1 MRVDRGLL
9 RIDAIVAVGT
19 KVADRG
25 SVVRTL
31 QLSDGFIPL
40 GARHV
45 AVDVDIV
52 VVGVLDRC
60 AALAGEGRCRERAR
74 QKAEKSDDE
83 HPDALVMT
91 ARSRMVMT
99 RPKIG
104 HSEIGVRLP
113 NVISQLPNR
122 TE

>member
-9 RIDAIVAVGT
+9 RSDAIVAVGT

-25 SVVRTL
+25 SVVCTL

-52 VVGVLDRC
+52 VVGGLNRV
-60 AALAGEGRCRERAR
+60 ATSPGEGRCRESAR
-74 QKAEKSDDE
+74 QKAEESDE
-83 HPDALVMT
+83 H
-91 ARSRMVMT
+91 
-99 RPKIG
+99 
-104 HSEIGVRLP
+104 VR
-113 NVISQLPNR
+113 
-122 TE
+122 

>member
-9 RIDAIVAVGT
+9 RIDAIVAVVT

-60 AALAGEGRCRERAR
+60 AALAGEGRCRESAR
-74 QKAEKSDDE
+74 QKAEESDE
-83 HPDALVMT
+83 H
-91 ARSRMVMT
+91 
-99 RPKIG
+99 
-104 HSEIGVRLP
+104 VR
-113 NVISQLPNR
+113 
-122 TE
+122 

>member
-9 RIDAIVAVGT
+9 RIDAVVAVVT

-52 VVGVLDRC
+52 VVGVLNRVTTSP
-60 AALAGEGRCRERAR
+60 GEGRCRESAR

-91 ARSRMVMT
+91 ARSRMMMT

>member
-9 RIDAIVAVGT
+9 RIDAIVAVVT

-52 VVGVLDRC
+52 VVGVLNRV
-60 AALAGEGRCRERAR
+60 ATSPGEGRCRESAR

-91 ARSRMVMT
+91 ARSRMMMT

>member
-9 RIDAIVAVGT
+9 RIDAIVAVVT

-40 GARHV
+40 GARHM

-52 VVGVLDRC
+52 VVGVLNRV
-60 AALAGEGRCRERAR
+60 ATSPGEGRCRESAR

-91 ARSRMVMT
+91 ARSRMMMT

-113 NVISQLPNR
+113 KVISQLPNR

>member
-9 RIDAIVAVGT
+9 RIDAIVAVVT

-52 VVGVLDRC
+52 VVGVLNRV
-60 AALAGEGRCRERAR
+60 ATSPGEGRCRESAR
-74 QKAEKSDDE
+74 QKAEESDDE

-91 ARSRMVMT
+91 ARSRMMMT